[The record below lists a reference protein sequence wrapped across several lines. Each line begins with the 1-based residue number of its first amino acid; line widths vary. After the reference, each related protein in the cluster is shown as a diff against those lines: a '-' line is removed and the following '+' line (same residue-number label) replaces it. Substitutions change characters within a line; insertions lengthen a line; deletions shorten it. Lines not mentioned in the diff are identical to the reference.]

1 MTDEFATWMLTFT
14 FYAILGY
21 VVEVA
26 LCSLRQKQF
35 VGRGFLFG
43 PVVPIYGFG
52 AILVL
57 LTAAPFSDNFLLTFL
72 VSMVVCSALE
82 YLTSLVME
90 KMFGIRW
97 WDYTETEKYNLNGR
111 ICLRN
116 SLAFGV
122 SGCVIIYYIQDLV
135 VALLDFLMPT
145 LRIIFATIALIAF
158 FIDTILST
166 YATKTA
172 TDYQDFGGVEGDKT
186 TEIKRACRAIV
197 KQIFTG
203 VEETRKK
210 RDKWIKKQQKLIE
223 KERKKYEK
231 ALQKRFKK
239 TRKVEKRSQK
249 AKKKAAKKADRK
261 SH

>member
-1 MTDEFATWMLTFT
+1 MTDEFARWMLTFT
-14 FYAILGY
+14 LYSVFGY
-21 VVEVA
+21 IVEVT
-26 LCSLRQKQF
+26 LSSLRQKRF

-52 AILVL
+52 AILVSL
-57 LTAAPFSDNFLLTFL
+57 LVTPFSDSFILTFL
-72 VSMVVCSALE
+72 LSMLICSALE

-97 WDYTETEKYNLNGR
+97 WDYTKTDKYNLNGR

-122 SGCVIIYYIQDLV
+122 SGCIIIYYIQDF
-135 VALLDFLMPT
+135 ASATLDSLTPT
-145 LRIIFATIALIAF
+145 LRIVLATIALILF

-172 TDYQDFGGVEGDKT
+172 TDRHDFGGVEGDKT
-186 TEIKRACRAIV
+186 AEIKRACRKII

-203 VEETRKK
+203 VEETRRKS
-210 RDKWIKKQQKLIE
+210 DKWIKKQQKRIE
-223 KERKKYEK
+223 KERRKYERMLK
-231 ALQKRFKK
+231 KRFKK
-239 TRKVEKRSQK
+239 TRKAEKKS
-249 AKKKAAKKADRK
+249 AKKARK
-261 SH
+261 KSKKKS